1 MRKLFKRINLYYK
14 VSFIS
19 IFSVLIIFLILIAIF
34 FKTLII
40 PFSFFFGGFF
50 GSLFYSIYGYIEEK
64 IRAERKMKW
73 AIAITIIRFIVL
85 LIIFVAEFLTFEFS
99 DLILYEPISLVLGY
113 FLPIIILVII
123 NLSQERSKRKNDTH

>member
-1 MRKLFKRINLYYK
+1 MKKLFKRINLYYK

-50 GSLFYSIYGYIEEK
+50 GSLFYLIYGYIEEK

-85 LIIFVAEFLTFEFS
+85 LIIFVAEFLTFEFL
-99 DLILYEPISLVLGY
+99 DLKLFEPISLVLGY

>member
-1 MRKLFKRINLYYK
+1 MKKLFKRINLYYK

-50 GSLFYSIYGYIEEK
+50 GSLFYLIYGYIEEK